1 MKLLSILIADDH
13 AVVRRGLRS
22 LLETQAGWTV
32 CGEARNGREAVQK
45 AERLKPDLA
54 ILDISM
60 PELNGL
66 EATVQV
72 LKAVPNV
79 HVLILTMHSSEELRE
94 AAVKAGAQGYVLKS
108 EAERDLLAAVYALA
122 QGNTFFGEAPSEFLR
137 DDFRGKPGWV
147 ASETGGHRLTHRERE
162 ILQLLGEGGTNKG
175 VAAKLCISPRTV
187 ENHRASIMQKLRLH
201 TLSELVRYAIRNR
214 IVEP

>member
-22 LLETQAGWTV
+22 LLETQPGWRV

-45 AERLKPDLA
+45 AEQLKPDLA

-66 EATVQV
+66 EAVARI
-72 LKAVPNV
+72 LKAVPNI
-79 HVLILTMHSSEELRE
+79 HVLILTMHSSEELME
-94 AAVKAGAQGYVLKS
+94 AALKAGAQGYVLKS

-122 QGNTFFGEAPSEFLR
+122 RGNTFFGEATSEFLLDGFR
-137 DDFRGKPGWV
+137 DKPGWI
-147 ASETGGHRLTHRERE
+147 ASEACLTHRERE
-162 ILQLLGEGGTNKG
+162 ILQLLGEGGTNKE
-175 VAAKLCISPRTV
+175 VAAKLSISPRTV
-187 ENHRASIMQKLRLH
+187 ENHRASIMQKLHLRS
-201 TLSELVRYAIRNR
+201 LSDLVRFAVRNR
-214 IVEP
+214 IVEA

>member
-22 LLETQAGWTV
+22 LLETQSGWKV
-32 CGEARNGREAVQK
+32 CGEARNGREAVHK
-45 AERLKPDLA
+45 AEQLKPDLV

-66 EATVQV
+66 EAAARISKTI
-72 LKAVPNV
+72 PNV
-79 HVLILTMHSSEELRE
+79 PVLILTMHSSEELKE
-94 AAVKAGAQGYVLKS
+94 AALKAVAQGYVLKS
-108 EAERDLLAAVYALA
+108 EAERDLLAAVCALA
-122 QGNTFFGEAPSEFLR
+122 QGDTFFGEAPSKLR
-137 DDFRGKPGWV
+137 DELRGEPAWA
-147 ASETGGHRLTHRERE
+147 ASETGGHRLTRRERE
-162 ILQLLGEGGTNKG
+162 ILQLLGEGGTNKE

-187 ENHRASIMQKLRLH
+187 ENHRASIMQKLHLH

>member
-22 LLETQAGWTV
+22 LLETQSGWKV
-32 CGEARNGREAVQK
+32 CGEARNGREAVHK
-45 AERLKPDLA
+45 AAQLKPDLV

-66 EATVQV
+66 EAAARISKTI
-72 LKAVPNV
+72 PNV
-79 HVLILTMHSSEELRE
+79 HVLILTMHSTEELKE
-94 AAVKAGAQGYVLKS
+94 AALKAGAQGYVLKS
-108 EAERDLLAAVYALA
+108 EAERNLLAAVYALA
-122 QGNTFFGEAPSEFLR
+122 QGDTFFGEAPSKLLR
-137 DDFRGKPGWV
+137 DDLRGTPAWV
-147 ASETGGHRLTHRERE
+147 ASETGSHRLTRRERE
-162 ILQLLGEGGTNKG
+162 ILQLLGEGGTNKE

-187 ENHRASIMQKLRLH
+187 ENHRASIMQKLHLH